1 MADTGYLAGFIAV
14 AAVATFLTRVIPF
27 LFFQRHT
34 EHPLVRHLG
43 RYLPAAVM
51 ALLATV
57 FLQRSATWNSS
68 LPGLDAL
75 LPAILVVVVHL
86 WRRNALLSIASGTIA
101 YMAILQLDLIQV

>member
-1 MADTGYLAGFIAV
+1 MADTWYLAGFIAV

-75 LPAILVVVVHL
+75 VPAILVVVIHL